1 MANSLLVSVENLR
14 LSIGNRKIFDGASAS
29 VAENE
34 RVALVG
40 RNGSGKSTFLRIIAG
55 MEKPSEGDFTIK
67 KDLRIAFMPQ
77 DLPDEEGNRSCR
89 EILRE
94 GLKEIL
100 DILHD
105 YEIGKGSQQEQ
116 EERERF
122 LSLHDAWTPEN
133 KLETMMQQLFLPDGE
148 KRFCE
153 LSGGEKRRVLL
164 GRALLAEPEL
174 LLLDE
179 PTNHLDVETVSWIE
193 KFLSDYKGACLFITH
208 DRYFLDRIATRILEL
223 DHGKFYSCNGSY
235 ADFLEMKEEREY
247 AEDVETQKRNA
258 FLRKEIEWVRRSPK
272 ARLKK
277 NLGRVKR
284 YDEIAAIKAPERTGN
299 MELLIPDPPR
309 LGNKVVHLKDVGV
322 TLGGKTLFRNFDHEF
337 TPQQK
342 IGIIGSNGTGKTTL
356 LKVITSLLAPDTG
369 SVECADTVV
378 FNYVDQSR
386 LALNGEN
393 TLTKEVG
400 GDSEY
405 VFFGSGKITCRAYLK
420 RFLFEDDRI
429 NTLVKYL
436 SGGEK
441 ARLILAKI
449 LKGGGNFL
457 ILDEPT
463 NDLDLPTLRVLEEA
477 LIAYPATLVVV
488 SHDRY
493 FLNRVCNTIFSFE
506 KGENKILKVEGDYDY
521 YLQKKDSLLAAR
533 GANNPAP
540 VPVKS
545 QPVPVVQ
552 PKKQKKLTWAENKE
566 LEGMEEAIMLAEEEV
581 SKMEEVFQEPDFFAK
596 HGAELPALQKSLEE
610 AKSRCESLYAR
621 WAELENKKAE
631 LEKI

>member
-1 MANSLLVSVENLR
+1 MAELLYSVENLR
-14 LSIGNRKIFDGASAS
+14 LAIGNQILFDSASAS
-29 VAENE
+29 IGENE

-40 RNGSGKSTFLRIIAG
+40 RNGSGKSTFLKIVAG
-55 MEKPSEGDFTIK
+55 LEKPSEGDFTIK
-67 KDLRIAFMPQ
+67 RGLRIAYMPQ
-77 DLPDEEGNRSCR
+77 DLPDEEGSKSCM

-94 GLKEIL
+94 GLKEVL
-100 DILHD
+100 DILAD
-105 YEIGKGSQQEQ
+105 YEKNTGTNEEQ
-116 EERERF
+116 EEREKF
-122 LSLHDAWTPEN
+122 LTLHDAWTPEN
-133 KLETMMQQLFLPDGE
+133 KLENMMQQLFLPD
-148 KRFCE
+148 KNKLFCE

-164 GRALLAEPEL
+164 GRALLAEPQL

-208 DRYFLDRIATRILEL
+208 DRYFLDRIASRILEL

-235 ADFLEMKEEREY
+235 ADFLEMKEAREY

-258 FLRKEIEWVRRSPK
+258 FLRREIEWVRRSPK

-284 YDEIAAIKAPERTGN
+284 FDEIAAIKAPERTGN
-299 MELLIPDPPR
+299 MDLLIPDPPR

-322 TLGGKTLFRNFDHEF
+322 TLGGKTLFRDFDHEF
-337 TPQQK
+337 TPSQK
-342 IGIIGSNGTGKTTL
+342 IGIIGANGTGKTTL
-356 LKVITSLLAPDTG
+356 LKVITSLLPPDTG
-369 SVECADTVV
+369 SVEKADTVV

-386 LALNGEN
+386 IALNGEN

-477 LIAYPATLVVV
+477 LIAYPSTLVVV

-506 KGENKILKVEGDYDY
+506 KGMDKILKAEGDYDY
-521 YLQKKDSLLAAR
+521 YLQKKDLLLASKL
-533 GANNPAP
+533 PADP
-540 VPVKS
+540 VSAPKKS
-545 QPVPVVQ
+545 TENSAVQ
-552 PKKQKKLTWAENKE
+552 VKKQKKLSWAENKE
-566 LEGMEEAIMLAEEEV
+566 LEGMEEAILLAEEEV
-581 SKMEEVFQEPDFFAK
+581 KKLEEIFQMPDFFAK
-596 HGAELPALQKSLEE
+596 HGAELPALQKSLDE
-610 AKSRCESLYAR
+610 AKAKCEALYVR
-621 WAELENKKAE
+621 WEELENKKAM
-631 LEKI
+631 LEKNV

>member
-1 MANSLLVSVENLR
+1 MAELLYSVENLR
-14 LSIGNRKIFDGASAS
+14 LAIGNQILFDSASAS
-29 VAENE
+29 IGENE

-40 RNGSGKSTFLRIIAG
+40 RNGSGKSTFLKIVAG
-55 MEKPSEGDFTIK
+55 LEKPSEGDFTIK
-67 KDLRIAFMPQ
+67 RGLRIAYMPQ
-77 DLPDEEGNRSCR
+77 DLPDEEGSKSCM

-94 GLKEIL
+94 GLKEVL
-100 DILHD
+100 DILAD
-105 YEIGKGSQQEQ
+105 YEKNTGTNEEQ
-116 EERERF
+116 EEREKF
-122 LSLHDAWTPEN
+122 LTLHDAWTPEN
-133 KLETMMQQLFLPDGE
+133 KLENMMQQLFLPD
-148 KRFCE
+148 KNKLFCE

-164 GRALLAEPEL
+164 GRALLAEPQL

-208 DRYFLDRIATRILEL
+208 DRYFLDRIASRILEL

-235 ADFLEMKEEREY
+235 ADFLEMKEAREY

-258 FLRKEIEWVRRSPK
+258 FLRREIEWVRRSPK

-284 YDEIAAIKAPERTGN
+284 FDEIASIKAPERTGN
-299 MELLIPDPPR
+299 MDLLIPDPPR
-309 LGNKVVHLKDVGV
+309 LGNKVVHLKNVGV
-322 TLGGKTLFRNFDHEF
+322 TLGGKTLFRDFDHEF
-337 TPQQK
+337 TPSQK
-342 IGIIGSNGTGKTTL
+342 IGIIGANGTGKTTL
-356 LKVITSLLAPDTG
+356 LKVITSLLPPDTG
-369 SVECADTVV
+369 SVEKADTVV

-386 LALNGEN
+386 IALNGEN

-477 LIAYPATLVVV
+477 LIAYPSTLVVV

-506 KGENKILKVEGDYDY
+506 KGMDKILKAEGDYDY
-521 YLQKKDSLLAAR
+521 YLQKKDLLLASKL
-533 GANNPAP
+533 PADP
-540 VPVKS
+540 VSAPKKS
-545 QPVPVVQ
+545 TENSAVQ
-552 PKKQKKLTWAENKE
+552 VKKQKKLSWAENKE
-566 LEGMEEAIMLAEEEV
+566 LEGMEEAILLAEEEV
-581 SKMEEVFQEPDFFAK
+581 KKLEEIFQMPDFFAK
-596 HGAELPALQKSLEE
+596 HGAELPALQKSLDE
-610 AKSRCESLYAR
+610 AKAKCEALYVR
-621 WAELENKKAE
+621 W
-631 LEKI
+631 